1 MGTIKIINYTSY
13 PVADALETLADVLS
27 ISPDTVLRVKQ
38 TPQAIRQGD
47 SEFLGLVQPVEH
59 SPRLYDL
66 YLSPGVSASTLPK
79 VLAHECVH
87 LSQYASGRLSV
98 QGSTVMFD
106 GQAYK
111 YDLYDSFSPWED
123 EAFKM
128 QTKLLKLIKK

>member
-1 MGTIKIINYTSY
+1 MKIINYTTY
-13 PVADALETLADVLS
+13 PVAEALETLADVLKIPS
-27 ISPDTVLRVKQ
+27 DTVLRIKQ
-38 TPQAIRQGD
+38 TPQAIRQGEA
-47 SEFLGLVQPVEH
+47 EFLGLIQPVEH

-106 GQAYK
+106 GQVHK
-111 YDLYDSFSPWED
+111 YDLYDSFSPWES
-123 EAFKM
+123 EAFQQ
-128 QTKLLKLIKK
+128 QTKLLKMIKK

>member
-1 MGTIKIINYTSY
+1 MKIINYTSY
-13 PVADALETLADVLS
+13 PVADALETLADVLKIQS
-27 ISPDTVLRVKQ
+27 DTVLRVKQ

-47 SEFLGLVQPVEH
+47 AEFLGLVQPVEH

-106 GQAYK
+106 GKEYK
-111 YDLYDSFSPWED
+111 YDIYDSFSPWED

>member
-1 MGTIKIINYTSY
+1 MKIINYTTY

-47 SEFLGLVQPVEH
+47 AEFIGLIQPVEH

-66 YLSPGVSASTLPK
+66 YLSPGVSPSTLPK

-87 LSQYASGRLSV
+87 LAQYASGRLSV
-98 QGSTVMFD
+98 QGGTVVFD
-106 GQAYK
+106 GKGYK
-111 YDLYDSFSPWED
+111 YDIYDSFSPWES
-123 EAFKM
+123 EAFQQ

>member
-1 MGTIKIINYTSY
+1 MKIINYTSY
-13 PVADALETLADVLS
+13 PVADALKTLADVLKIPS
-27 ISPDTVLRVKQ
+27 YTVLRIKQ
-38 TPQAIRQGD
+38 TPQAIRQGEA
-47 SEFLGLVQPVEH
+47 EFIGLIHPVEH

-87 LSQYASGRLSV
+87 LAQYASGRLSV
-98 QGSTVMFD
+98 QGSTVVFD
-106 GQAYK
+106 GKEYK

-128 QTKLLKLIKK
+128 QAKLLKLIKR

>member
-1 MGTIKIINYTSY
+1 MKIINYTSY
-13 PVADALETLADVLS
+13 PVADALETLADVLKIPS
-27 ISPDTVLRVKQ
+27 DTVLRIKQ
-38 TPQAIRQGD
+38 TPQAIRQGEA
-47 SEFLGLVQPVEH
+47 EFLGLVQPVEH

-66 YLSPGVSASTLPK
+66 YLSPGVSPSTLPK

-87 LSQYASGRLSV
+87 LAQYTSGRLSV

-106 GQAYK
+106 GKEYK
-111 YDLYDSFSPWED
+111 YDIYDSFSPWEN

>member
-1 MGTIKIINYTSY
+1 MKIINYTSY

-27 ISPDTVLRVKQ
+27 IPPDTVLRVKQ
-38 TPQAIRQGD
+38 TPQAIRQGEA
-47 SEFLGLVQPVEH
+47 EFLGLVQPVEH
-59 SPRLYDL
+59 SPRLYNL
-66 YLSPGVSASTLPK
+66 YLSTGVSASTLPK

-87 LSQYASGRLSV
+87 LAQYTSGRLSV
-98 QGSTVMFD
+98 QGNTVMFD
-106 GQAYK
+106 GKEYK

>member
-1 MGTIKIINYTSY
+1 MKIINYTSY
-13 PVADALETLADVLS
+13 PVADALETLADVLKIPS
-27 ISPDTVLRVKQ
+27 DTVLRVKQ

-47 SEFLGLVQPVEH
+47 AEFLGLVQPVEH

-87 LSQYASGRLSV
+87 LAQYASGRLSV
-98 QGSTVMFD
+98 QGSTVVFD
-106 GQAYK
+106 GKEYK
-111 YDLYDSFSPWED
+111 YDIYDSFSPWED

-128 QTKLLKLIKK
+128 QTKLLKLIKR

>member
-1 MGTIKIINYTSY
+1 MTARDFFEL
-13 PVADALETLADVLS
+13 VARMRRSQKEYQTHRSRLYLRESKELEQKVDAE
-27 ISPDTVLRVKQ
+27 IER
-38 TPQAIRQGD
+38 
-47 SEFLGLVQPVEH
+47 VEH

-66 YLSPGVSASTLPK
+66 YLSPGVSSSTLPK

-87 LSQYASGRLSV
+87 LAQYASGRLSV

-123 EAFKM
+123 EAFKT

>member
-1 MGTIKIINYTSY
+1 MKIINYTTY
-13 PVADALETLADVLS
+13 PIADALETLADVLKIHS
-27 ISPDTVLRVKQ
+27 DTVLRVKQ
-38 TPQAIRQGD
+38 TPQAIRQGNA
-47 SEFLGLVQPVEH
+47 EFIGLIHPVEH

-87 LSQYASGRLSV
+87 LAQYASGRLSV

-106 GQAYK
+106 GKEYK

-128 QTKLLKLIKK
+128 QAKLLKLIKR

>member
-1 MGTIKIINYTSY
+1 MKIINYTSY
-13 PVADALETLADVLS
+13 PVADALETLADVLKIPS
-27 ISPDTVLRVKQ
+27 DTVLRIKQ

-47 SEFLGLVQPVEH
+47 AEFIGLIHPVEH

-87 LSQYASGRLSV
+87 LAQYASGRLSV

-106 GQAYK
+106 GHEYK

>member
-1 MGTIKIINYTSY
+1 MKIINYTTY
-13 PVADALETLADVLS
+13 PVADALETLADVLD
-27 ISPDTVLRVKQ
+27 IPQDIILRVKQ
-38 TPQAIRQGD
+38 TPQAIRQGEA
-47 SEFLGLVQPVEH
+47 EFIGFIKPVEH

-87 LSQYASGRLSV
+87 LAQYASGRLSV

-106 GQAYK
+106 GHEYK

>member
-1 MGTIKIINYTSY
+1 MKIINYTTY
-13 PVADALETLADVLS
+13 PVAEALETLADVLKIPS
-27 ISPDTVLRVKQ
+27 DTVLRIKQ
-38 TPQAIRQGD
+38 TPQAIRQGEA
-47 SEFLGLVQPVEH
+47 EFLGLVQPVEH

-98 QGSTVMFD
+98 QGSTVVFD
-106 GQAYK
+106 GKEYK
-111 YDLYDSFSPWED
+111 YDIYDSFSPWED
-123 EAFKM
+123 EALKM

>member
-1 MGTIKIINYTSY
+1 MKIINYTSY
-13 PVADALETLADVLS
+13 SIADAIETIADVLS
-27 ISPDTVLRVKQ
+27 IPQDIILRVKQ
-38 TPQAIRQGD
+38 TPQAIRQGEA
-47 SEFLGLVQPVEH
+47 EFIGFIKPVEH

-87 LSQYASGRLSV
+87 LAQYASGRLSV
-98 QGSTVMFD
+98 QGSTVVFD
-106 GQAYK
+106 GHEYK

>member
-1 MGTIKIINYTSY
+1 MRRSQKEYQTHRSRLYLRESKELEQK
-13 PVADALETLADVLS
+13 VDAE
-27 ISPDTVLRVKQ
+27 IER
-38 TPQAIRQGD
+38 
-47 SEFLGLVQPVEH
+47 VEH

-66 YLSPGVSASTLPK
+66 YLSPGVSSSTLPK

-87 LSQYASGRLSV
+87 LAQYASGRLSV

-123 EAFKM
+123 EAFKT